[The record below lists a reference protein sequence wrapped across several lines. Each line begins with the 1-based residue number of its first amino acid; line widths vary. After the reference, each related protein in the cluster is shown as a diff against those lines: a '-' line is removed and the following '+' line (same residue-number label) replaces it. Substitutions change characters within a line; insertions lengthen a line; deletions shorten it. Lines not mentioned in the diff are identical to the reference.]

1 MSNWNDYL
9 NRYKDVAT
17 YVDDA
22 RLEGIDTGSS
32 YKTAYGK
39 DTKGWENEWLNRT
52 NQRLGK
58 NNTDASQFS
67 REELAETHYED
78 FGKNEG
84 RTDPTSGVDLNQFNE
99 LLGRLEGSKKRQV
112 RQKSV
117 EDRRGTYA
125 QGLAGMMSNF

>member
-17 YVDDA
+17 YIDDA

-32 YKTAYGK
+32 YKTAYGV
-39 DTKGWENEWLNRT
+39 DTKGWENQWLNRT

-117 EDRRGTYA
+117 EDRRCTYA